1 MKKAAIILGVL
12 LSLILILAVISPND
26 FILERTTVISKPK
39 DKVFSELK
47 FLKNH
52 EKWNAWSKKDPK
64 MKKEFKGTD
73 GAPGFISSWESEH
86 EEVGTAEQ
94 EILNITE
101 GQKIETQIRF
111 KKPFTA
117 NFMSYIILE
126 SSGENSTKV
135 LLGMSDKMKFPM
147 TVISFIVN
155 VCLGNQNKII
165 SNMDESLKN
174 LKTLL
179 ESE

>member
-1 MKKAAIILGVL
+1 
-12 LSLILILAVISPND
+12 
-26 FILERTTVISKPK
+26 
-39 DKVFSELK
+39 
-47 FLKNH
+47 
-52 EKWNAWSKKDPK
+52 
-64 MKKEFKGTD
+64 
-73 GAPGFISSWESEH
+73 
-86 EEVGTAEQ
+86 
-94 EILNITE
+94 
-101 GQKIETQIRF
+101 F

-135 LLGMSDKMKFPM
+135 ILGMSDKMKFPM

>member
-1 MKKAAIILGVL
+1 MKKAGIILGVF

-26 FILERTTVISKPK
+26 FILEREIIIAKPK
-39 DKVFSELK
+39 AAVFEELK

-52 EKWNAWSKKDPK
+52 EKWNAWSRKDPK
-64 MKKEFKGTD
+64 MKKEFRGTD
-73 GAPGFISSWESEH
+73 GAPGFISVWESEH

-94 EILNITE
+94 EILNITD
-101 GQKIETQIRF
+101 GQKMETQIRF
-111 KKPFTA
+111 QKPFTA
-117 NFMSYIILE
+117 SFMSYVVLE
-126 SSGENSTKV
+126 SAGDSSTKV

-147 TVISFIVN
+147 TVISFIFN

-179 ESE
+179 ESK